1 VAEGARLESVYT
13 LTGIGGS
20 NPSLSARSLKN
31 WNLLRLVNRVLPTAF
46 SIQSTNSAASPC
58 IVRRMLSNRQ
68 NLVVLLGCSVFY
80 IFQRRKQSARKRR
93 TPQSHRPL
101 SWHSPRASIAP
112 SSRTAIGRILRS
124 DCTSAGSC
132 GQSAKRRLRRALAL
146 LFGIRSLPEAT
157 CARVS
162 ETLSSWPYYR
172 DH

>member
-80 IFQRRKQSARKRR
+80 IFQKTKAKCPKAQNAAIASSSQLAFSRNFYRSGQPYCNLPD
-93 TPQSHRPL
+93 TP
-101 SWHSPRASIAP
+101 
-112 SSRTAIGRILRS
+112 
-124 DCTSAGSC
+124 
-132 GQSAKRRLRRALAL
+132 
-146 LFGIRSLPEAT
+146 
-157 CARVS
+157 
-162 ETLSSWPYYR
+162 Y
-172 DH
+172 